1 MNIVNKLTLRMLK
14 ENKRRTLVTIIG
26 VIISVAMVTAVTTLF
41 TSFMNLLQKEAVAD
55 NGNWHVL
62 YKNVTKEQLYEIKN
76 DEETDTV
83 FISRDVGYAEL
94 ERGQNPSKPYLHVK
108 EFDSTAFE
116 QFSIE
121 LIEGRLPKTPN
132 EVVIS
137 QQIIDDGGVPL
148 EIGQTITLQ
157 VGDRYYKVDDDE
169 GITNNSFSL
178 VYNGDELAETII
190 NTVEKEYKI
199 VGIINAPNWEHS
211 FSPAYMVLSSTH
223 EAFIGANEQVNA
235 SVLVKKLNRSIFNHS
250 NQLAENFGIEEVIFN
265 DELLRYHGIVEGDNL
280 NRTFISLVTIIIAI
294 IVVGS
299 VSLINNA
306 FAISVSERSRY
317 LGMLASVGATKRQKR
332 NSVYFEGVMIGLISI
347 PLGLIA
353 GIGGIAITLSLLNGI
368 LQNVLNLRTEL
379 TVVVTPM
386 SIILT
391 IIISM
396 LTIFISVFIPALR
409 ASRISAIDAIRQT
422 KDIKLSR
429 KKVKTSKLVRKI
441 FGIEA
446 EIGLKNLK
454 RNKKRYNATIFSLVI
469 SIVLFLTISY
479 FTNSLQKAAEMSNFN
494 PEYDISVS
502 FDQNFEQID
511 QDVIENIRSFEDV
524 TDMNIIYY
532 FGSIEGYVDKSKLSS
547 SLKERSKD
555 FPDMLEDGKYLYNI
569 DVNVLEDED
578 LKSYVEQI
586 SVDFNP
592 LINSDHPTAIL
603 FNKNHFYDM
612 EKEKYVEEE
621 AVNLDIGDKIALQYN
636 DWVTEKRYQLAEEVE
651 IIAEETEQLPLGI
664 YNSTNPGQ
672 FILIMSK
679 SSIEKLVGD
688 IDIETGTSEMYIKSS
703 DPMKTVED
711 LENIGIN
718 KDSIY
723 NVYESKKNDEQF
735 LFVLGVFVYGFITL
749 ITLITV
755 SNIFNTIS
763 TSIALR
769 KREFG
774 MLKSVGMT
782 PKGFNKMIHYESIF
796 YGIKSLLYGL
806 PISVIVMFLIYKAT
820 EFSYEY
826 EFYLPWKSIGI
837 VIVAV
842 FLIVGIVM
850 LYSSS
855 KVKKENIID
864 ALKQENI

>member
-157 VGDRYYKVDDDE
+157 VGDRYYKIDDDE

-250 NQLAENFGIEEVIFN
+250 NQLAENLGIEEVIFN

-636 DWVTEKRYQLAEEVE
+636 DGVTEKRYQLAEEVE

>member
-157 VGDRYYKVDDDE
+157 VGDRYYKIDDDE

-250 NQLAENFGIEEVIFN
+250 NQLAENLGIEEVIFN

-306 FAISVSERSRY
+306 FAISVTERSRY

-636 DWVTEKRYQLAEEVE
+636 DWVTEKRYQLADEVE

>member
-41 TSFMNLLQKEAVAD
+41 ASFMNLLQKEAVAD

-211 FSPAYMVLSSTH
+211 FSPAYTVLSSTH

-250 NQLAENFGIEEVIFN
+250 NQLAENLGIEEVIFN

-636 DWVTEKRYQLAEEVE
+636 DWVTEKRFQLAEEVE

-688 IDIETGTSEMYIKSS
+688 IDIETETSEMYIKSS

>member
-1 MNIVNKLTLRMLK
+1 
-14 ENKRRTLVTIIG
+14 
-26 VIISVAMVTAVTTLF
+26 
-41 TSFMNLLQKEAVAD
+41 
-55 NGNWHVL
+55 
-62 YKNVTKEQLYEIKN
+62 
-76 DEETDTV
+76 
-83 FISRDVGYAEL
+83 
-94 ERGQNPSKPYLHVK
+94 
-108 EFDSTAFE
+108 
-116 QFSIE
+116 
-121 LIEGRLPKTPN
+121 
-132 EVVIS
+132 
-137 QQIIDDGGVPL
+137 
-148 EIGQTITLQ
+148 
-157 VGDRYYKVDDDE
+157 
-169 GITNNSFSL
+169 
-178 VYNGDELAETII
+178 
-190 NTVEKEYKI
+190 
-199 VGIINAPNWEHS
+199 
-211 FSPAYMVLSSTH
+211 
-223 EAFIGANEQVNA
+223 
-235 SVLVKKLNRSIFNHS
+235 
-250 NQLAENFGIEEVIFN
+250 
-265 DELLRYHGIVEGDNL
+265 
-280 NRTFISLVTIIIAI
+280 
-294 IVVGS
+294 
-299 VSLINNA
+299 
-306 FAISVSERSRY
+306 
-317 LGMLASVGATKRQKR
+317 
-332 NSVYFEGVMIGLISI
+332 
-347 PLGLIA
+347 
-353 GIGGIAITLSLLNGI
+353 
-368 LQNVLNLRTEL
+368 
-379 TVVVTPM
+379 
-386 SIILT
+386 
-391 IIISM
+391 
-396 LTIFISVFIPALR
+396 
-409 ASRISAIDAIRQT
+409 
-422 KDIKLSR
+422 
-429 KKVKTSKLVRKI
+429 
-441 FGIEA
+441 
-446 EIGLKNLK
+446 
-454 RNKKRYNATIFSLVI
+454 
-469 SIVLFLTISY
+469 
-479 FTNSLQKAAEMSNFN
+479 
-494 PEYDISVS
+494 
-502 FDQNFEQID
+502 
-511 QDVIENIRSFEDV
+511 
-524 TDMNIIYY
+524 
-532 FGSIEGYVDKSKLSS
+532 
-547 SLKERSKD
+547 
-555 FPDMLEDGKYLYNI
+555 
-569 DVNVLEDED
+569 
-578 LKSYVEQI
+578 
-586 SVDFNP
+586 
-592 LINSDHPTAIL
+592 
-603 FNKNHFYDM
+603 M

>member
-41 TSFMNLLQKEAVAD
+41 ASFMNLLQKEAVAD

-211 FSPAYMVLSSTH
+211 FSPAYTVLSSTH

-250 NQLAENFGIEEVIFN
+250 NQLAENLGIEEVIFN

-688 IDIETGTSEMYIKSS
+688 IDIETETSEMYIKSS

>member
-157 VGDRYYKVDDDE
+157 VGDRYYKIDDDE

-250 NQLAENFGIEEVIFN
+250 NQLAENLGIEEVIFN

-502 FDQNFEQID
+502 FDQNFEQIV

-636 DWVTEKRYQLAEEVE
+636 DWVTEKRYQLADEVE

>member
-41 TSFMNLLQKEAVAD
+41 ASFMNLLQKEAVAD

-157 VGDRYYKVDDDE
+157 VGDRYYKIDDDE

-211 FSPAYMVLSSTH
+211 FSPAYTVLSSTH

-250 NQLAENFGIEEVIFN
+250 NQLAENLGIEEVIFN

-688 IDIETGTSEMYIKSS
+688 IDIETETSEMYIKSS

>member
-157 VGDRYYKVDDDE
+157 VGDRYYKIDDDE

>member
-157 VGDRYYKVDDDE
+157 VGDRYYKIDDDE

-211 FSPAYMVLSSTH
+211 FSPAYTVLSSTH

-250 NQLAENFGIEEVIFN
+250 NQLAENLGIEEVIFN

-306 FAISVSERSRY
+306 FAISVTERSRY

>member
-211 FSPAYMVLSSTH
+211 FSPAYTVLSSTH

-636 DWVTEKRYQLAEEVE
+636 DGVTEKRYQLAEEVE

>member
-211 FSPAYMVLSSTH
+211 FSPAYTVLSSTH

>member
-250 NQLAENFGIEEVIFN
+250 NQLAENLGIEEVIFN

-306 FAISVSERSRY
+306 FAISVTERSRY

-636 DWVTEKRYQLAEEVE
+636 DWVTEKRYQLADEVE

>member
-211 FSPAYMVLSSTH
+211 FSPAYTVLSSTH

-250 NQLAENFGIEEVIFN
+250 NQLAENLGIEEVIFN

-306 FAISVSERSRY
+306 FAISVTERSRY

>member
-41 TSFMNLLQKEAVAD
+41 ASFMNLLQKEAVAD

-157 VGDRYYKVDDDE
+157 VGDRYYKIDDDE

-211 FSPAYMVLSSTH
+211 FSPAYTVLSSTH

-250 NQLAENFGIEEVIFN
+250 NQLAENLGIEEVIFN

-353 GIGGIAITLSLLNGI
+353 GIGGIAITLSLLNEI

-586 SVDFNP
+586 SVDFNS

-636 DWVTEKRYQLAEEVE
+636 DWVTEKRFQLAEEVE

-723 NVYESKKNDEQF
+723 NIYESKKNDEQF

>member
-157 VGDRYYKVDDDE
+157 VGDRYYKIDDDE

-211 FSPAYMVLSSTH
+211 FSPAYTVLSSTH

>member
-41 TSFMNLLQKEAVAD
+41 ASFMNLLQKEAVAD

-211 FSPAYMVLSSTH
+211 FSPAYTVLSSTH

-353 GIGGIAITLSLLNGI
+353 GIGGIAITLSLLNEI

-688 IDIETGTSEMYIKSS
+688 IDIETETSEMYIKSS

>member
-41 TSFMNLLQKEAVAD
+41 ASFMNLLQKEAVAD

-211 FSPAYMVLSSTH
+211 FSPAYTVLSSTH

-502 FDQNFEQID
+502 LDQNFEQID

-688 IDIETGTSEMYIKSS
+688 IDIETETSEMYIKSS

>member
-157 VGDRYYKVDDDE
+157 VGDRYYKIDDDE

-211 FSPAYMVLSSTH
+211 FSPAYTVLSSTH

-250 NQLAENFGIEEVIFN
+250 NQLAENLGIEEVIFN

-306 FAISVSERSRY
+306 FAISVTERSRY

-636 DWVTEKRYQLAEEVE
+636 DWVTEKRFQLAEEVE